1 MTRHD
6 RTAALGVVRAL
17 SQQLPDAE
25 EYVMVHHPAFR
36 VGKKPYV
43 IVGLGEDGARVMLS
57 VNLGPASQPY
67 LLEDERFTKT
77 PYLGRHG
84 WVSVGFDAVSKEE
97 LKTLLVDSYRRCAN
111 RKQLALLDA
120 ATSSSAARGG
130 AKHTAP
136 RPRAGRAR
144 SPRSGAASAAAVA
157 SSPSSDA
164 EWKALGLAAPARRA
178 LIGAGFTGLLDLR
191 GTTLESLR
199 ELHGM
204 GPTALELLRVALAS
218 TKRKTERRFV
228 RESKRS
234 RA

>member
-36 VGKKPYV
+36 VGNKPYV
-43 IVGLGEDGARVMLS
+43 IVGLGQDGKRVMLS
-57 VNLGPASQPY
+57 VNLGPAAQPY
-67 LLEDERFTKT
+67 LLEDARFSKT

-84 WVSVGFDAVSKEE
+84 WVSVGFDAVSKDE
-97 LKTLLVDSYRRCAN
+97 LKTLLVDSYRRCATS
-111 RKQLALLDA
+111 KQLARLDA
-120 ATSSSAARGG
+120 ATGSSAARGG
-130 AKHTAP
+130 AKRKAP
-136 RPRAGRAR
+136 GSGRVRPGRAG
-144 SPRSGAASAAAVA
+144 AAAA
-157 SSPSSDA
+157 TPSSSTSDA

-178 LIGAGFTGLLDLR
+178 LIGAGFTGLRDLR
-191 GTTLESLR
+191 GTALSALR

-204 GPTALELLRVALAS
+204 GPSALELLRVALAGAGPKA
-218 TKRKTERRFV
+218 KRRLV